1 MNRTNPIGTG
11 LLLGNYK
18 LSSDA
23 QQCAYIVIPSDPRP
37 PSQERSAGGL
47 GDNRRGAKGS
57 RVQVSPLSYK

>member
-1 MNRTNPIGTG
+1 MNRPNPIGTG

-47 GDNRRGAKGS
+47 GDNRRGAKA
-57 RVQVSPLSYK
+57 REYRFLP